1 MDKEYF
7 YSAPVAPTD
16 DVALSVAGLA
26 FIIVVLFITVVM
38 FAISYAICSF
48 LLGRIFKK
56 AGIPQWIAWVPVY
69 NVWKILELGGQ
80 QGFWALL
87 GLLPFVGII
96 SLIYVYIAMYY
107 IGRRFGKEDWFVVL
121 AIIVPVLW
129 LGWLA
134 FDDSKWHKQKKST
147 SLSTAKSATKAK

>member
-7 YSAPVAPTD
+7 YSAPVTSTD
-16 DVALSVAGLA
+16 DAALSVAGLA
-26 FIIVVLFITVVM
+26 FIIVVLFVTVVM

-48 LLGRIFKK
+48 LLSKIFKK

-134 FDDSKWHKQKKST
+134 FDDSKWPKQKKST
-147 SLSTAKSATKAK
+147 PLSTAKSATKAK